1 VQAKKVK
8 ASKGK
13 KLHLFR
19 DGFTLPS
26 ATEPA
31 DDAES
36 TPSMLDRQSEPS
48 NKVQSPTA
56 GVKNRVICSP
66 LCKLLI
72 RKLRIPLSSVL
83 AVINGYVDNGWP

>member
-1 VQAKKVK
+1 MQAKKVK

-26 ATEPA
+26 ATEPT

-36 TPSMLDRQSEPS
+36 TLLLDMQSESS
-48 NKVQSPTA
+48 NKVQLPTA
-56 GVKNRVICSP
+56 AIKNKVIRT
-66 LCKLLI
+66 LLLI
-72 RKLRIPLSSVL
+72 INPRITYTLRSVL
-83 AVINGYVDNGWP
+83 AVVNGQLDNIWL

>member
-1 VQAKKVK
+1 MK

-31 DDAES
+31 EDAKS
-36 TPSMLDRQSEPS
+36 TPVLERQSESS
-48 NKVQSPTA
+48 NKVQSPNA
-56 GVKNRVICSP
+56 AVKNKVICTL
-66 LCKLLI
+66 LCALLI
-72 RKLRIPLSSVL
+72 HKIRVLFNSVL
-83 AVINGYVDNGWP
+83 AAING

>member
-1 VQAKKVK
+1 MQAKKVK

-31 DDAES
+31 EDAES
-36 TPSMLDRQSEPS
+36 APVVLDMQSES
-48 NKVQSPTA
+48 NNKVQSPK
-56 GVKNRVICSP
+56 VVVRNQVIYSV
-66 LCKLLI
+66 
-72 RKLRIPLSSVL
+72 LRIIYSFKSNVCCH
-83 AVINGYVDNGWP
+83 

>member
-1 VQAKKVK
+1 MQTKKVK

-31 DDAES
+31 EDAES
-36 TPSMLDRQSEPS
+36 VPFELDKQSEP
-48 NKVQSPTA
+48 NIKVQLPKTV
-56 GVKNRVICSP
+56 VKNQVIY
-66 LCKLLI
+66 
-72 RKLRIPLSSVL
+72 SVPCIK
-83 AVINGYVDNGWP
+83 V